1 MYVIPMSE
9 PYDEAKDAL
18 NIANHGISLARATD
32 MVIARFI
39 VDDRF
44 DYGETRYRAWGD
56 IDGQPYFLA
65 FTIRDGK
72 VRPISL
78 RRAHAKEMKRNVR

>member
-1 MYVIPMSE
+1 MIDAFDP
-9 PYDEAKDAL
+9 AKDAI
-18 NIANHGISLARATD
+18 NIAQHGVSLARATD

-44 DYGETRYRAWGD
+44 EYGEVRYRAWGHL
-56 IDGQPYFLA
+56 DGAAHYLA

-78 RRAHAKEMKRNVR
+78 RRAHAKEMKKNVR